1 MAKMKK
7 INFLSGRERNDK
19 PQLALSI
26 FLSVIFFSSP
36 ISGLLNP
43 GKVLNTTEKH
53 YHDNPQGFFTFFVL
67 IPDKNFL
74 EDTTQS
80 NRNTL
85 AVKELSMD
93 TTPKNPTIQ
102 KNINLVIR

>member
-53 YHDNPQGFFTFFVL
+53 YHDNPQGFFT
-67 IPDKNFL
+67 
-74 EDTTQS
+74 QS